1 MVSFLV
7 RFRELIVS
15 YGPALFVIGA
25 IIGTGSVSSLV
36 WAGTEHG
43 MSLLW
48 ALLLSCIFFWIL
60 ISMISKVTFVTGQT
74 FVELVEERFGRL
86 AAFYIV
92 FAVVVSQFTSNIGVI
107 GIISEAFSS
116 WLNLNPLGASIFW
129 SAVIYVL
136 IIAGKYSVFERL
148 LIFFVTLLG
157 LSFIVNVFLAAPEA
171 STIVAG
177 FVPRVPEGGAMI
189 TGAMVGTTLA
199 GSVIV
204 MRSYIVKE
212 KGWTLSEVKHAE
224 RDAAVSGI
232 AIFIVSAVI
241 MACAAATLHVRGMHI
256 ETAVDMAYTLVP
268 LLGDFA
274 ATLFVIGIIAAGV
287 SSAFPNA
294 LVSIWCITDFFK
306 IPRDFSSVRVRLIAL
321 PFCAAGIIAPLIGGK
336 PVFLQ
341 IMSLALQAIFLP
353 LLIVFLIVLSS
364 KKEVM
369 KDQKSTRFVLVMS
382 IITLLFSLFM
392 SYQAYL
398 GFMELLS
405 PQ

>member
-1 MVSFLV
+1 MK
-7 RFRELIVS
+7 
-15 YGPALFVIGA
+15 
-25 IIGTGSVSSLV
+25 II
-36 WAGTEHG
+36 
-43 MSLLW
+43 
-48 ALLLSCIFFWIL
+48 
-60 ISMISKVTFVTGQT
+60 
-74 FVELVEERFGRL
+74 R
-86 AAFYIV
+86 
-92 FAVVVSQFTSNIGVI
+92 QFTSNIGVI
-107 GIISEAFSS
+107 GIVSEAFAS
-116 WLNLNPLGASIFW
+116 WLNLDPLGASIFW
-129 SAVIYVL
+129 SSVIYVL
-136 IIAGKYSVFERL
+136 IVAGKYSVFERL
-148 LIFFVTLLG
+148 IIFFVTLLG
-157 LSFIVNVFLAAPEA
+157 LSFIVNVFLAAPSA
-171 STIVAG
+171 SSIAAG
-177 FVPRVPEGGAMI
+177 FIPRVPEGGAMI

-212 KGWTLSEVKHAE
+212 KGWTVSELKHAE

-306 IPRDFSSVRVRLIAL
+306 IPRDFSSVPVRLIAI
-321 PFCAAGIIAPLIGGK
+321 PFCAAGVIAPLIGGK

-353 LLIVFLIVLSS
+353 LLILFLIMLSS
-364 KKEVM
+364 KKDVM
-369 KDQKSTRFVLVMS
+369 QDQKSTRFVFIMS

-398 GFMELLS
+398 GFMDLLS